1 LPFTL
6 PTIYPITNV
15 ELSGLSHA
23 EQVRQFATAGCR
35 FLQIRE
41 KLLSGKEFFEVVCS
55 AIEIAESFGMKVI
68 VNDRVDIAMAA
79 RASGVHLGQN
89 DLPPEHA
96 RKLLGDEAIIG
107 FSTHSVDQA
116 IEAVKFPIDY
126 IAIGPISPT
135 SSKENPDPVVGVEEL
150 RRVRDKIGV
159 FPLVAIGG
167 INGSNLEDAL
177 ATGADSVAL
186 INALYNDQSNITE
199 QFTILSNL
207 ADAVKQR

>member
-15 ELSGLSHA
+15 ELSGLSHS
-23 EQVRQFATAGCR
+23 EQVRQFAKAGCR

-41 KLLSGKEFFEVVCS
+41 KHLSGKEFFEVAIS
-55 AIEIAESFGMKVI
+55 AVEIAESFGMKVI

-79 RASGVHLGQN
+79 GAGGVHLGQD

-96 RKLLGDEAIIG
+96 RKLLGNEAVIG

-116 IEAVKFPIDY
+116 IEAIKFPIDY
-126 IAIGPISPT
+126 IAIGPIFPT

-150 RRVRDKIGV
+150 RRVRDEIGV

-167 INGSNLEDAL
+167 ISGSNVEEVL
-177 ATGADSVAL
+177 AAGADSAAL

-207 ADAVKQR
+207 ADSVKQR